1 MYASHKENLALRDM
15 EVEMFG
21 EALNNDEL
29 ANELDALVADSVKD
43 EIADL

>member
-1 MYASHKENLALRDM
+1 
-15 EVEMFG
+15 MFG
-21 EALNNDEL
+21 EALNNDDL

>member
-1 MYASHKENLALRDM
+1 
-15 EVEMFG
+15 MFG

>member
-1 MYASHKENLALRDM
+1 
-15 EVEMFG
+15 
-21 EALNNDEL
+21 LNNDEL